1 MSQRHTCGP
10 QDVALFNCL
19 LVRYKSSYFGL
30 RHCVASELPH
40 TDPILDQALS
50 LDYAPYL
57 RAIAFNEICARE
69 KMKQLLREGDGGAS
83 KARRTRR
90 GALSARRS
98 YIEEYLVDERESMLK
113 ENWESIARG
122 TQDLARS
129 LL

>member
-1 MSQRHTCGP
+1 M
-10 QDVALFNCL
+10 
-19 LVRYKSSYFGL
+19 
-30 RHCVASELPH
+30 PH

-57 RAIAFNEICARE
+57 RGIAFNEIRARE
-69 KMKQLLREGDGGAS
+69 KVKQLLSEGNGGAS

-113 ENWESIARG
+113 EDWESIARG
-122 TQDLARS
+122 TQDLAMS